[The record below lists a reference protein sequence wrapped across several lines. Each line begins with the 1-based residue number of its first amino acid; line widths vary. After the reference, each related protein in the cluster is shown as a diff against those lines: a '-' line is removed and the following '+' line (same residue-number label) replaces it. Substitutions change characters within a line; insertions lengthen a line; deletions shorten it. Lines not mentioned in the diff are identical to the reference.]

1 MRAEKQF
8 LLDEIKEKIEK
19 SNGFVVTRYKNL
31 KPGQARAFRDGLA
44 DLGGEFEVVKKRV
57 LIKAASTLGIEFE
70 NGSFE
75 GHVGVLFAQEDPLPI
90 AKQAVK
96 YGEQNNNAI
105 SVLAGH
111 MDGQLMSAE
120 EVVAVAKLPSKNE
133 LRAQIV
139 GLLQAPMSQT
149 VGVISAALTGVMNCL
164 EAKSKKD

>member
-1 MRAEKQF
+1 MRQEKQF

-19 SNGFVVTRYKNL
+19 SNGFVVTCYQRIRPK
-31 KPGQARAFRDGLA
+31 QAREFRNSVA

-57 LIKAASTLGIEFE
+57 LIKAASMLGIEFKVD
-70 NGSFE
+70 SFE
-75 GHVGVLFAQEDPLPI
+75 GHIGVLFAHEDTLAL
-90 AKQAVK
+90 AKKAVK
-96 YGEQNNNAI
+96 YGEDNDKAI

-120 EVVAVAKLPSKNE
+120 EVIAIAKLPSRDE

-149 VGVISAALTGVMNCL
+149 VGVINAAITGVLNCL
-164 EAKSKKD
+164 EAKSKKS